1 MHPIALLVPLVVLGC
16 ALLAEPALA
25 GACRVVDSDGTL
37 HITNVPSPLPCPG
50 AGALTPPP
58 RGQSGSH
65 DVQVPYTLA
74 IERISAS
81 YGVDPT
87 LVKAVIHAESA
98 FDHRAVSPKGAL
110 GLMQLMPRA
119 AAALGVRD
127 AFSPFENIE
136 GGVRHLRYLLD
147 RFAGNVPLALAA
159 YNAGEGAV
167 EAYRGI
173 PPYPETQQY
182 VDRILRSTGM
192 RGTPQIIYRYDTP
205 DGARVYSN
213 VPPPPSSRAGR

>member
-1 MHPIALLVPLVVLGC
+1 VNAALVRLVVLGWVLI
-16 ALLAEPALA
+16 AGPAFA
-25 GACRVVDSDGTL
+25 GAYRVVDADGTI
-37 HITNVPSPLPCPG
+37 HITNVSSTLPRSPVASTPSRVESDSR
-50 AGALTPPP
+50 ADA
-58 RGQSGSH
+58 
-65 DVQVPYTLA
+65 QVPYLEA

-98 FDHRAVSPKGAL
+98 FNHRAMSPKGAL
-110 GLMQLMPRA
+110 GLMQLMPRVA
-119 AAALGVRD
+119 SALRVRD

-192 RGTPQIIYRYDTP
+192 RGTSQIIYRYDTR

-213 VPPPPSSRAGR
+213 VPPPPSSHASR